1 MNQMGE
7 RMFFL
12 HGTPFHREEVQV
24 KNDRGFQLACSH
36 FLPVAEKR
44 SPCVVYV
51 HGHGSCRIEACQILP
66 AMLPLGVSVF
76 CFDCSGAGRS
86 EGEICTAGYYEER
99 DLKAV
104 MEYLRGLQRVS
115 SIALWGR
122 SSGAVACI
130 LRAAQD
136 PEVAAIMLDSP
147 FSDFR
152 LQIEETLGS
161 RLHMP
166 EFMLSPIVNR
176 IRDDI
181 LARSGVDLNKHRPV
195 EVAPRSKTPAFFVA
209 GVDDEIVAHHHTE
222 KLFFAWGG
230 SKKKIATFRG
240 FHNSRRPRWLMDMAA
255 EFLKEFLLVHEG
267 EKRIQSSIRI
277 TTAPRPV
284 QDGQEDD
291 SGPENDVQEKE
302 DSTWVEIDLDLVIDL
317 QAQQK
322 AEEVDEAISTVVT
335 AKDEAAPETCSINLH
350 AALSKGIAGL
360 VKCMRTETQAL
371 PEPQPCEARIWTVE
385 AL

>member
-1 MNQMGE
+1 
-7 RMFFL
+7 MFFL

-24 KNDRGFQLACSH
+24 TNDRGFQLACSH

-44 SPCVVYV
+44 MPCVVYV

-76 CFDCSGAGRS
+76 CFDCTGAGRS
-86 EGEICTAGYYEER
+86 EGDYCTAGYYEER

-104 MEYLRGLQRVS
+104 LEHLRGLPRVS

-136 PEVAAIMLDSP
+136 PQVAAVMLDSP

-152 LQIEETLGS
+152 LQLEEAIGN

-166 EFMLSPIVNR
+166 EFMLHPIVNR

-181 LARSGVDLNKHRPV
+181 LARSGLDVNEHRPV

-255 EFLKEFLLVHEG
+255 EFLMEFLIIHEG
-267 EKRIQSSIRI
+267 ETRRSFSNIRAS
-277 TTAPRPV
+277 TAPKPV
-284 QDGQEDD
+284 ALDGQYQDVEE
-291 SGPENDVQEKE
+291 ENLE
-302 DSTWVEIDLDLVIDL
+302 DSTWVEIDLDLVLDL

-322 AEEVDEAISTVVT
+322 EEDPDVDEAIATIVT
-335 AKDEAAPETCSINLH
+335 AKDEAEPETCSINLH

-360 VKCMRTETQAL
+360 VKCMRTETQVI
-371 PEPQPCEARIWTVE
+371 PEPLPCEARIWTVE